1 MSKKRIVVAGVG
13 NVFMQDDA
21 FGVEVVKR
29 LLDKGPREGVE
40 IYDVGIGGLKLAY
53 DLLRGYDG
61 LIMIDA
67 SKRGGK
73 PGTLYVIEPKE
84 EEINSDLQQGGAI
97 DPHGGDPAMVLRF
110 VKALGA
116 WPPKVL
122 IVGCEPATV
131 NDFEMG
137 LSAPVSAAIDDAV
150 KLVETTIEEIQN
162 AS

>member
-1 MSKKRIVVAGVG
+1 MVKKRICVAGVG

-29 LLDKGPREGVE
+29 LLNKGQSEGVE

-53 DLLRGYDG
+53 DLMRGYDA
-61 LIMIDA
+61 LILIDA

-73 PGTLYVIEPKE
+73 PGTLYVIEPQE
-84 EEINSDLQQGGAI
+84 EEINSDLQQGGTI
-97 DPHGGDPAMVLRF
+97 DPHGADPVMVLRF

-137 LSAPVSAAIDDAV
+137 LSAPVNAAIDQAV
-150 KLVETTIEEIQN
+150 KLVETTIAEIQN
-162 AS
+162 VN